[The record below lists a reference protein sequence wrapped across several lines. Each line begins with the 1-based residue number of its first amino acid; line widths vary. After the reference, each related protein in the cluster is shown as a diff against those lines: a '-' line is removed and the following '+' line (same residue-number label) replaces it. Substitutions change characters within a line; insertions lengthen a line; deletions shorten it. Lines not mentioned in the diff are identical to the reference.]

1 MGYRYVFSV
10 VLAGLFFASCS
21 TVDRRIDP
29 DAPDPV
35 GGAVL
40 RSQDIGSMADQM
52 ARDIIASGVLRSPD
66 PKHRISFHILSL
78 RNDSGDVMDKEIIL
92 TKIRTQL
99 QRNLGRYQVRVL
111 DRSKESAKEVMA
123 ERAAKR
129 SGAVDSNPALRG
141 QVGGSDYV
149 LKGTIKDRRI
159 QSGKMRSVYYLIT
172 FELTDLE
179 TQELVWTNE
188 YESKFVSEKSVISR

>member
-1 MGYRYVFSV
+1 MGYSCITC
-10 VLAGLFFASCS
+10 VLASALVLAACG
-21 TVDRRIDP
+21 TVDKRIDP
-29 DAPDPV
+29 DSPDPV

-40 RSQDIGSMADQM
+40 RSQDISSMADQM
-52 ARDIIASGVLRSPD
+52 SRDIIAAGILRSSD
-66 PKHRISFHILSL
+66 PQRRISFHITSL
-78 RNDSGDVMDKEIIL
+78 RNDSGDVIDKEIVL
-92 TKIRTQL
+92 TRIRTSL
-99 QRNLGRYQVRVL
+99 QRNLGRQQVRVL
-111 DRSKESAKEVMA
+111 DRSKESAEEVMS

-129 SGAVDSNPALRG
+129 SGAVDSNPAMRG

-159 QSGKMRSVYYLIT
+159 QSGSMRSVYYLVT

-188 YESKFVSEKSVISR
+188 YEAKFLSEKSVISR

>member
-1 MGYRYVFSV
+1 MGYSCVSC
-10 VLAGLFFASCS
+10 VLAFTLILASCS
-21 TVDRRIDP
+21 TVDKRIDP
-29 DAPDPV
+29 DSPDPV

-40 RSQDIGSMADQM
+40 RSQDIGSMADLM
-52 ARDIIASGVLRSPD
+52 SRDIIASGILRSANPQQ
-66 PKHRISFHILSL
+66 RISFYITSL
-78 RNDSGDVMDKEIIL
+78 RNDSGDVLDKEIIL
-92 TKIRTQL
+92 TRIRTSL
-99 QRNLGRYQVRVL
+99 QRNLGRQQVRVL
-111 DRSKESAKEVMA
+111 DRSKESAEEVMA

-129 SGAVDSNPALRG
+129 SGAVDSNPAMRG

-159 QSGKMRSVYYLIT
+159 QSGTLRSVYYLVT

-188 YESKFVSEKSVISR
+188 YEAKFVSEKSVISR

>member
-1 MGYRYVFSV
+1 MGYRCVFSIV
-10 VLAGLFFASCS
+10 SVSFLLAACS

-52 ARDIIASGVLRSPD
+52 ARDIIASGVLRSSD
-66 PKHRISFHILSL
+66 PQRRTSFYITSL
-78 RNDSGDVMDKEIIL
+78 RNDSGDVIDKEIIL

-99 QRNLGRYQVRVL
+99 QRGLGRHQVRVL
-111 DRSKESAKEVMA
+111 DRSKESAEEVMR

-129 SGAVDSNPALRG
+129 AGAVDSNPAMRG

-159 QSGKMRSVYYLIT
+159 QSGKMRSVYYLVT

-188 YESKFVSEKSVISR
+188 YEAKFISEKSVISR

>member
-1 MGYRYVFSV
+1 MGYRYVLSIV
-10 VLAGLFFASCS
+10 SATLLLAACG

-29 DAPDPV
+29 DDPDPV

-52 ARDIIASGVLRSPD
+52 ARDIIASGVLRSSD
-66 PKHRISFHILSL
+66 PQQRISFHILSL
-78 RNDSGDVMDKEIIL
+78 RNDSGDVIDKEIIL
-92 TKIRTQL
+92 TRIRTQL
-99 QRNLGRYQVRVL
+99 QRSLGRYSVRVL
-111 DRSKESAKEVMA
+111 DRSKESAEEVMK

-129 SGAVDSNPALRG
+129 SGAVDSNQSLRG

-159 QSGKMRSVYYLIT
+159 QSGKMRSVYYLTT
-172 FELTDLE
+172 FELVDLE

-188 YESKFVSEKSVISR
+188 YEAKFISEKSVISR